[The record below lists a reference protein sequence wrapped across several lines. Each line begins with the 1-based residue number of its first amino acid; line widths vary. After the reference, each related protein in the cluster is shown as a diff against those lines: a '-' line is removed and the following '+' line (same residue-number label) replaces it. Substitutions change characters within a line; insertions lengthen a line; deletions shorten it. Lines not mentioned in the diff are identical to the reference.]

1 MRKKNIITICVGLP
15 IFLIL
20 VISILLHASWITGFD
35 NFFEQIVHSVPH
47 LENLMLKITFLAD
60 TKVDLIWMLLIAVIL
75 WIKKQ
80 RPLATSLVITM
91 ITADAIGVLIKHL
104 VQRARPVNHLAV
116 DDGFSFP
123 SGHTLG
129 MAVIVFWL
137 ILIMIPFLVK
147 NSTARVW
154 LYIALIIWLV
164 IVMISRVYVYA
175 HYPSDVFGSAAFS
188 ASWVGIIDAIWD
200 KITPQTKKNNF

>member
-1 MRKKNIITICVGLP
+1 MRRKNIITICVGLP

-20 VISILLHASWITGFD
+20 AISILLHASWITGFD

-80 RPLATSLVITM
+80 RPLATSLVVTM
-91 ITADAIGVLIKHL
+91 ITADAVGVLIKHL

-188 ASWVGIIDAIWD
+188 ASWVGIVDAIWD

>member
-1 MRKKNIITICVGLP
+1 MRRKNIITICIGLP

-20 VISILLHASWITGFD
+20 AISILLHASWITGFD

-60 TKVDLIWMLLIAVIL
+60 TKVDLIWMVLIAVIL

-80 RPLATSLVITM
+80 HPLAMSLVITM
-91 ITADAIGVLIKHL
+91 ITADAVGVLIKHL

-137 ILIMIPFLVK
+137 ILIMIPFLAK
-147 NSTARVW
+147 NSTTKVW

-188 ASWVGIIDAIWD
+188 ASWVGIVDAIWD
-200 KITPQTKKNNF
+200 KVTPQIKKNDF

>member
-1 MRKKNIITICVGLP
+1 MRRKNIITICIGLP

-20 VISILLHASWITGFD
+20 AISILLHASWITGFD

-60 TKVDLIWMLLIAVIL
+60 TKVDLIWMVLIAVIL

-80 RPLATSLVITM
+80 RPLAMSLVITM
-91 ITADAIGVLIKHL
+91 ITADAVGVLIKHL

-137 ILIMIPFLVK
+137 ILIMIPFLAK
-147 NSTARVW
+147 NSTTKVW

-188 ASWVGIIDAIWD
+188 ASWVGIVDAIWD
-200 KITPQTKKNNF
+200 KVTPQIKKNDF

>member
-1 MRKKNIITICVGLP
+1 MRRKNIITICIGLP

-20 VISILLHASWITGFD
+20 AISILLHASWITGFD

-60 TKVDLIWMLLIAVIL
+60 TKVDLIWMVLIAVIL
-75 WIKKQ
+75 WIKRQ
-80 RPLATSLVITM
+80 RPLAMSLIITM

-137 ILIMIPFLVK
+137 ILIMIPFLAK
-147 NSTARVW
+147 NSTTKVW

-188 ASWVGIIDAIWD
+188 ASWVGIVDAIWD
-200 KITPQTKKNNF
+200 KVTPQIKKNDF

>member
-1 MRKKNIITICVGLP
+1 MRRKNIITICIGLP

-20 VISILLHASWITGFD
+20 AISILLHASWITGFD

-60 TKVDLIWMLLIAVIL
+60 TKVDLIWMVLIAVIL
-75 WIKKQ
+75 WIKRQ
-80 RPLATSLVITM
+80 RPLAMSLIITM

-129 MAVIVFWL
+129 MAVIVFWF

-147 NSTARVW
+147 NSTTKVW

-188 ASWVGIIDAIWD
+188 ASWVGIVDAIWD
-200 KITPQTKKNNF
+200 KVTPQTKKNDF